1 MGVTWQGVLSQEQT
15 QACFTPRIVEG
26 FDSKTTVNGND
37 NEMSSTEDEDITI
50 TNLRAT

>member
-1 MGVTWQGVLSQEQT
+1 MTNSGLLYPKNSG
-15 QACFTPRIVEG
+15 R